1 MNKLYFLPSL
11 IMMVFIFYMSGD
23 SNSGQKSDFITTLIL
38 KTFNLLFFIPSNI
51 INTDFVSFSVRKI
64 AHISEY
70 FILTLF
76 FYIGFY
82 KNLKKVSRTNILL
95 LSVFLSIIYSISDE
109 LHQTFIPNR
118 VGSYKDVI
126 IDSIGS
132 MIFYFLLQKN
142 TKINDTYDKI
152 IS

>member
-1 MNKLYFLPSL
+1 MKKLYFLPSIL
-11 IMMVFIFYMSGD
+11 MMVFIFYMSGD

-38 KTFNLLFFIPSNI
+38 KFFNLFFLVPQST
-51 INTDFVSFSVRKI
+51 INTDFISFLVRKI

-82 KNLKKVSRTNILL
+82 ENFKKISIKHILL
-95 LSVFLSIIYSISDE
+95 VSVLLSIIYSITDE

-126 IDSIGS
+126 IDSMGS
-132 MIFYFLLQKN
+132 LIFYFLLKKT
-142 TKINDTYDKI
+142 TKIKDNN
-152 IS
+152 

>member
-1 MNKLYFLPSL
+1 
-11 IMMVFIFYMSGD
+11 MVFIFYMSGD